1 MGGKISH
8 KKCRREVS
16 RPRFQI
22 DFGSTPIMMLKPQKT
37 ELRRRYE
44 DGIWA
49 QYRSAPH
56 QLQLHAK
63 VHRLQVRHVFSLLR
77 LVMT

>member
-1 MGGKISH
+1 MFLQ
-8 KKCRREVS
+8 V
-16 RPRFQI
+16 
-22 DFGSTPIMMLKPQKT
+22 DFGCSPPMILKPSKT

-49 QYRSAPH
+49 LYRSAPH

-63 VHRLQVRHVFSLLR
+63 VHRLQVLVLLGPSLSGIA
-77 LVMT
+77 